1 MFYIL
6 HGDDEFSRAEQVAA
20 FKEKIGDATVR
31 DFNLTALDGRKLTLA
46 ELRHAA
52 DAVPFMADKRLVVV
66 DGLLTRLSTGRGRG
80 ADDGEPPDSAQSPG
94 SAQPPGS
101 AKEFMTHLLDYLP
114 NVPESTRL
122 VFVEPRLLPPSNP
135 VLKLAASQEGK
146 TVLAFETPKNPSAW
160 IEKRVKKHGGGI
172 DRKAAAKLAERVG
185 SDLRRLDSE
194 IQKLVT
200 YVNAERPIQEE
211 DVTRLV
217 TASIGANVFDLV
229 DALGRR
235 DGRRAMRELHRLLD
249 LGESPLGLLAM
260 VTRQFRLLILVKELQ
275 EKSAPA
281 PEVAKTLGQH
291 PFVVEKI
298 GGQARNFTL
307 EQLERI
313 YAHLLELDVAVKTG
327 EMGDVLAL
335 DVLVAELSA

>member
-6 HGDDEFSRAEQVAA
+6 HGEDEFSRAEQVAA

-31 DFNLTALDGRKLTLA
+31 DFNVTVLDGRKVTLA

-52 DAVPFMADKRLVVV
+52 DSVPFLADKRLVVV
-66 DGLLTRLSTGRGRG
+66 EGLLARLSAGRGRG
-80 ADDGEPPDSAQSPG
+80 SDDGEPSGA
-94 SAQPPGS
+94 AR
-101 AKEFMTHLLDYLP
+101 EFQAALLEYLP
-114 NVPESTRL
+114 WVPESTRL
-122 VFVEPRLLPPSNP
+122 VFVESRMLPASNP
-135 VLKLAASQEGK
+135 ALKLAAAQPGK
-146 TVLAFETPKNPSAW
+146 TIIAFELPKNVAGW
-160 IEKRVKKHGGGI
+160 IDKRVKRHGGAI
-172 DRKAAAKLAERVG
+172 EAKAAAKLAQLIG

-200 YVNAERPIQEE
+200 YVNAARPIREE

-217 TASIGANVFDLV
+217 SASIEASVFDLV

-235 DGRRAMRELHRLLD
+235 DGRRAMRELGSLLD

-260 VTRQFRLLILVKELQ
+260 IARQFRLLIQVKELQ
-275 EKSAPA
+275 ALSVPA
-281 PEVAKTLGQH
+281 PDMAKALGQH

-298 GGQARNFTL
+298 GQQTRNFTM

-313 YAHLLELDVAVKTG
+313 HAHLLDLDVSIKTG
-327 EMGDVLAL
+327 EVSDALAL
-335 DVLVAELSA
+335 DLLVAELAG